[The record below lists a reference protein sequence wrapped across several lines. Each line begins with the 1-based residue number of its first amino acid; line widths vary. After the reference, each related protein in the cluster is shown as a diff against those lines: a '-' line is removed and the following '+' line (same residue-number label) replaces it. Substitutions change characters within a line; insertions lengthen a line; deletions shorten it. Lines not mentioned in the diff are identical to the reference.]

1 MEEINT
7 EGSGGGEVNL
17 PLELRKEMSQR
28 GKKK

>member
-7 EGSGGGEVNL
+7 EGSRGEVNL

-28 GKKK
+28 GEKK